1 MSSTSPL
8 VLVTGGSGFIG
19 IAVIQN
25 ALQAGYRVRAA
36 VRRDSAAQAIANAPG
51 MKSHTAT
58 DALTFVTV
66 PDNTVEGAYLEAVKD
81 CEYIIHLAS
90 PIATQPVSLLDTSRP
105 LRKDVAG
112 TRHYMTEDHQAEVL
126 LTMHQG

>member
-36 VRRDSAAQAIANAPG
+36 VRKEGAAQAIANAPG
-51 MKSHTAT
+51 MKTHTT
-58 DALTFVTV
+58 SDALTFVTV
-66 PDNTVEGAYLEAVKD
+66 PDNTVEAAYLEAVKD

-90 PIATQPVSLLDTSRP
+90 PIATQPVSLLGNR
-105 LRKDVAG
+105 
-112 TRHYMTEDHQAEVL
+112 
-126 LTMHQG
+126 

>member
-1 MSSTSPL
+1 MSPTSPL

-36 VRRDSAAQAIANAPG
+36 VRKESAAQAIANAPG
-51 MKSHTAT
+51 MEVYTAG

-90 PIATQPVSLLDTSRP
+90 PIATQPVSLS
-105 LRKDVAG
+105 G
-112 TRHYMTEDHQAEVL
+112 IS
-126 LTMHQG
+126 